1 MLDTLI
7 QNARIVDG
15 TGMPAYYAHVGI
27 REGKIASISPLPPRE
42 PAARVID
49 AHGLTLTP
57 GFIDSHSHD
66 DMIAETVP
74 ACRNKLEQ
82 GITTQVVGMCGHSAA
97 PLSQAH
103 YDEGVRICRSLCSN
117 GLNTHQPSHGDFKT
131 YLSCLRPDF
140 GTSLAFHIGHGTIRT
155 AVMGLE
161 QRKPTPAELEEMK
174 EHVRRA
180 MEAGA
185 LGISFGM
192 IYTPGT
198 FADTEEMIALCR
210 VAAEYGGDMTIH
222 MRNES
227 ARLVEAVEETLRIVR
242 ETGIRCVISHH
253 KVGGGKANWGMVNRT
268 LPMIEQI
275 NREGYTVFLDQYPY
289 SASSTGLTVEIPGKW
304 LSLPK
309 AELLAAMEDPARRGL
324 LVADLTSGP
333 DPESNFSRVMIV
345 GSRAF
350 PQYNGLRIT
359 QASALHGK
367 SSAETLLDVLQ
378 ADDLTTGEVCFGM
391 CEEDVE
397 TVMAF
402 PRTMIGTDGL
412 WYPDAVSVHPR
423 AFGTFPRVL
432 GHYVR
437 ERGVLSFEEAIRRMT
452 GMPAAVY
459 GFSTKGL
466 LRVGYDADLC
476 LLDPETIADTADFE
490 HWNAP
495 CTGLKQVFVAGEPVV
510 TDGVHDGRL
519 LGRVLLR
526 EW

>member
-1 MLDTLI
+1 MLDLLI

-15 TGMPAYYAHVGI
+15 TGMPAYRAHVGL
-27 REGKIASISPLPPRE
+27 RGGKIAVIAPVVRE

-66 DMIAETVP
+66 DMIAETAP
-74 ACRNKLEQ
+74 ACAHKLEQ
-82 GITTQVVGMCGHSAA
+82 GVTTQIVGMCGHSAA
-97 PLSQAH
+97 PLSQAY
-103 YDEGVRICRSLCSN
+103 YDEGIRICRSLCRN
-117 GLNTHQPSHGDFKT
+117 GVNTHQPSRGDFRT
-131 YLSCLRPDF
+131 YLEQLRADF
-140 GTSLAFHIGHGTIRT
+140 GTSLGFHIGHCSIRT
-155 AVMGLE
+155 AVMGFA
-161 QRKPTPAELEEMK
+161 RRAPSPAELEEMK
-174 EHVRRA
+174 EHVRLA

-198 FADTEEMIALCR
+198 FADTDEMIALCR
-210 VAAEYGGDMTIH
+210 VAAQYGGGMTIH
-222 MRNES
+222 MRNEG
-227 ARLVEAVEETLRIVR
+227 ARLVEAVEETLRVVR

-253 KVGGGKANWGMVNRT
+253 KVGGGAANWGLVKKT

-289 SASSTGLTVEIPGKW
+289 SASSTGLSVEIPGKW

-309 AELLAAMEDPARRGL
+309 TRLLAAMDDPARRAE
-324 LVADLTSGP
+324 LVADMTSGR

-350 PQYNGLRIT
+350 PQYNGLRIP
-359 QASALHGK
+359 QAAQLHGK
-367 SSAETLLDVLQ
+367 SSAETLLDVLRE
-378 ADDLTTGEVCFGM
+378 DDLTTGEVCFGM

-397 TVMAF
+397 TVLAF

-412 WYPDAVSVHPR
+412 WYPDALSVHPR
-423 AFGTFPRVL
+423 AFASFPRVL

-437 ERGVLSFEEAIRRMT
+437 ERGVISFEEAIRRMT
-452 GMPAAVY
+452 AMPAAVY

-476 LLDPETIADTADFE
+476 LLDPDTIADAADFE
-490 HWNAP
+490 HWNARCP
-495 CTGLKQVFVAGEPVV
+495 GLKQVFVAGEPVV
-510 TDGVHDGRL
+510 TDSVHDGRL